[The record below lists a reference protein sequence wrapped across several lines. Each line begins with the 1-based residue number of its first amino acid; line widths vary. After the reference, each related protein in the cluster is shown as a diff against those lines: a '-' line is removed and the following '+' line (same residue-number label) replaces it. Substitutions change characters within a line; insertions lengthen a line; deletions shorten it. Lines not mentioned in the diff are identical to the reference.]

1 VLFLDSAYPSDRKK
15 GKCVAINEKAI
26 SDIKKIITEKYF
38 RYIVLI
44 AIILLLVALFTG
56 IKPVF
61 LQFSNIMNM
70 IRQVSVL
77 AIVAIGMT
85 FVILMGGIDLSVGSN
100 IAFAGAVA
108 ALAVNQT
115 GSALIGFISA
125 AAAGLSIGLIN
136 GIMIGYYN
144 ISAFMAT
151 LATMSLARG
160 LTLTLSGAAGI
171 EVLNKSFIYLGQESI
186 GSIPV
191 VVFVLVFLYLAS
203 YVIVTKMTFG
213 RKLYAVGG
221 NPSASKASG
230 ILVERHFLLVYTL
243 CGLFCG
249 LGAIITVGRA
259 TSAQPW
265 AGLGLEFE
273 IITAVVLGGTS
284 LKGGKGSLEG
294 TLLGALLVGILANG
308 LGLMDMSPYVQYVIK
323 GIMILLAVLID
334 EASTRVR
341 KVKQTASGD
350 KIKSKLKETTI
361 WHEQERLTYNDDS
374 KATDTRGEVL
384 ELIEISK
391 QFPGVKA
398 LDNVS
403 LTIKRKNVMAL
414 VGENGA
420 GKSTLM
426 KVLAGVYKRDG
437 GEIRIDGNLVE
448 INSPQD
454 AQKIGIAVI
463 HQEFS
468 LIPELTVAQNIFLGK
483 ETYTKGSFLIDNKG
497 MSKMAKEILSKFD
510 MDIDVD
516 LPVRN
521 LTVGQQQMIEIAKAM
536 ASDAWVIVM
545 DEPTSAL
552 SEADKNKLFELIRG
566 LKNRNIAIV
575 YISHRMSEIF
585 EIADEVTVLRDG
597 QHIATSAVSDVDE
610 NTLIKWMV
618 GRELKDIF
626 SREKAELGKVV
637 LEVRNISK
645 RGLFQNISFSVREG
659 EVLGLSGLMGAGR
672 TEIVRCIFGLDN
684 YDEGEI
690 LVDGNP
696 VQLRNPLDAIKAGIG
711 LIPEDRRKD
720 GFIPF
725 MSVSGNISLPSL
737 PWISNRG
744 LVDRVHELEI
754 AKKYVEALEIKTPSY
769 EQSVSNLSGGNQQ
782 KCVVGKWLAR
792 NPRIIIL
799 DEPTRGIDVGA
810 KAEIHKIIEDLAK
823 NKVAVVIISS
833 ELPEILGVSDR
844 IIVLHEGKITGE
856 LDPAKTTQEEIMQR
870 ATGLGSS

>member
-1 VLFLDSAYPSDRKK
+1 MIGHAKK
-15 GKCVAINEKAI
+15 TNDVKRITFEKN
-26 SDIKKIITEKYF
+26 F
-38 RYIVLI
+38 RYIILL
-44 AIILLLVALFTG
+44 AIILILIIIFAS

-85 FVILMGGIDLSVGSN
+85 FVILTGGIDLSVGSN

-115 GSALIGFISA
+115 GNAFVGFVSAV
-125 AAAGLSIGLIN
+125 AAGLLIGLIN

-171 EVLNKSFIYLGQESI
+171 KVLNKAFVYLGQESV
-186 GSIPV
+186 GPIPV
-191 VVFVLVFLYLAS
+191 VVFALTILYLIS
-203 YVIVTKMTFG
+203 YIFLAKMTFG
-213 RKLYAVGG
+213 RKLYAAGG
-221 NPSASKASG
+221 NPSASRASG
-230 ILVERHFLLVYTL
+230 ILVERHLLIIYAI

-273 IITAVVLGGTS
+273 IVTAVVLGGTS
-284 LKGGKGSLEG
+284 LMGGKGSLEG
-294 TLLGALLVGILANG
+294 TFLGALLVGILANG
-308 LGLMDMSPYVQYVIK
+308 LGLMDVSPYVQYVIK
-323 GIMILLAVLID
+323 GLMILLAVLID
-334 EASTRVR
+334 EASARMREGKKAAAEDKKEHEKEKRVE
-341 KVKQTASGD
+341 KHDVEENAGKGVIPAED
-350 KIKSKLKETTI
+350 
-361 WHEQERLTYNDDS
+361 ERGS
-374 KATDTRGEVL
+374 IL
-384 ELIEISK
+384 ELSNISK
-391 QFPGVKA
+391 SFPGVKA
-398 LDNVS
+398 LDNVN
-403 LTIKRKNVMAL
+403 LTIRRGTVLAL

-426 KVLAGVYKRDG
+426 KILAGVYKKDR
-437 GEIRIDGNLVE
+437 GEIRIDGRPID
-448 INSPQD
+448 INSPKE
-454 AQKIGIAVI
+454 AQETGIAVI

-483 ETYTKGSFLIDNKG
+483 EIYSNGKFLIDNKR
-497 MSKMAKEILSKFD
+497 MSKKAKEILSRFD

-516 LPVRN
+516 LPVRD

-536 ASDAWVIVM
+536 ASDAWIVVM

-552 SEADKNKLFELIRG
+552 SEADKNRLFGLIRE
-566 LKNRNIAIV
+566 LKKQNVAIV

-597 QHIATSAVSDVDE
+597 QYVATGEVNDVNEDI
-610 NTLIKWMV
+610 LIKWMV

-626 SREKAELGKVV
+626 SREKAKLGRVV
-637 LEVRNISK
+637 LEVKNLTK
-645 RGLFQNISFSVREG
+645 KGVFNNISFSVREG

-672 TEIVRCIFGLDN
+672 TEIVRCIFGIDSF
-684 YDEGEI
+684 DEGEI
-690 LVDGNP
+690 MIDGKP
-696 VQLRNPLDAIKAGIG
+696 IQIRKSLDAIKAGIG

-720 GFIPF
+720 GFVPL
-725 MSVSGNISLPSL
+725 MSVRENLSLPSL
-737 PWISNRG
+737 PWINHRGWINRKQ
-744 LVDRVHELEI
+744 ESEI
-754 AKKYVEALEIKTPSY
+754 TRKYIKALEIKTPSS

-823 NKVAVVIISS
+823 NKVAVIMISS

-844 IIVLHEGKITGE
+844 IMVLHEGNITGE
-856 LDPAKTTQEEIMQR
+856 FDAEKTTQEEIMHS
-870 ATGLGSS
+870 ATGTECA